1 MKKAERIDI
10 GKQCVH
16 KMIDENLSYRDLEL
30 IPFNGEIF
38 SKDTLKKYME
48 LYIEQESVENPDN
61 PVIARF
67 QNYKLRYIRDG
78 LNKLTIDNIISL

>member
-30 IPFNGEIF
+30 FPFNGEIF
-38 SKDTLKKYME
+38 SKDTLKK
-48 LYIEQESVENPDN
+48 LHNILIKNSN
-61 PVIARF
+61 
-67 QNYKLRYIRDG
+67 RY
-78 LNKLTIDNIISL
+78 

>member
-48 LYIEQESVENPDN
+48 LYILPLFLFLCAVPLAISK
-61 PVIARF
+61 IIRF
-67 QNYKLRYIRDG
+67 FF
-78 LNKLTIDNIISL
+78 